1 MDAVS
6 KREQTEAVYREH
18 HETSRTPDFVY
29 GGPERAELFHEWVGT
44 GARVLDL
51 GCRYGAMTRHYLAGN
66 EIVGVDIDRE
76 ALRQAAELG
85 IEPLWAD
92 AGEPLPVPDES
103 FDVVVVGELLEHLP
117 FPDRTVAEARRVLR
131 PGGRVVGSVPNGYRL
146 KNRLRF
152 MLGRGIEPDPTHI
165 HLFSPAAIRKLL
177 AEFEN
182 VELRYVAGRFTRLHP
197 RLFANDMSF
206 RGRKPLS

>member
-1 MDAVS
+1 MNRMGE
-6 KREQTEAVYREH
+6 REQTEAVYREH

-29 GGPERAELFHEWVGT
+29 GGPERAELFREWVGT

-51 GCRYGAMTRHYLAGN
+51 GCRYGALTRHYLDGN

-76 ALRQAAELG
+76 ALKQAAELG

-117 FPDRTVAEARRVLR
+117 FPERTVAEVRRVLE
-131 PGGRVVGSVPNGYRL
+131 PGGRLVGSVPNGYRV

-152 MLGRGIEPDPTHI
+152 ALGRAPEADPTHL
-165 HLFSPAAIRKLL
+165 HLFSPDAIRKLL
-177 AEFEN
+177 ADFDD
-182 VELRYVAGRFTRLHP
+182 VELRFVAGRFTRLHP

-206 RGRKPLS
+206 RARKPLR